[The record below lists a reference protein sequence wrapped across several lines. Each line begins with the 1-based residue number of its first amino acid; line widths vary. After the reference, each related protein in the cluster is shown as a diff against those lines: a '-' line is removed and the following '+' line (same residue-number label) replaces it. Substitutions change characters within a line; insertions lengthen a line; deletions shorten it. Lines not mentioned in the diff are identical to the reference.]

1 MMTFAIMLL
10 TFVTLQRASELV
22 IARRNTRALIAQ
34 GAVET
39 GAAHYPAMVLLHA
52 SWLTGLWW
60 FGWDAALN
68 PWFTATYAA
77 LQVFR
82 VWILATL
89 GKRWTTRIL
98 TMPGETLVTR
108 GPFKLFR
115 HPNYV
120 LVALEVPLLP
130 LAFGLTWFAALFGA
144 LNLIMLWWRIRAENQ
159 ALGYSQKRQ
168 FPQRRKFDR
177 QIIGINADG

>member
-1 MMTFAIMLL
+1 VTPAIALL
-10 TFVTLQRASELV
+10 IFVTLQRASELV
-22 IARRNTRALIAQ
+22 IARRNTAALFKQ

-39 GAAHYPAMVLLHA
+39 GAAHYPVMVLVHA
-52 SWLTGLWW
+52 SWLAGLWW
-60 FGWDAALN
+60 FGWDALLN
-68 PWFTATYAA
+68 LWFTAAYAA
-77 LQVFR
+77 LQVLR

-98 TMPGETLVTR
+98 TVPGETLVKR

-130 LAFGLTWFAALFGA
+130 LAFGLPWFALVFGL
-144 LNLIMLWWRIRAENQ
+144 LNLAMLWWRIRAENK
-159 ALGYSQKRQ
+159 ALGYSQQ
-168 FPQRRKFDR
+168 
-177 QIIGINADG
+177 